1 MSSKEER
8 KSRVTE
14 GLYIINL
21 SRVYWSGRRRRAPR
35 AIRTIREFIQRHTKA
50 ERVIIDNSVNEY
62 IFSRRY
68 DKPPRRIA
76 VMVSRVSSEPPVV
89 KVSLAVPIQQESV
102 RKEESGEG

>member
-21 SRVYWSGRRRRAPR
+21 SRVYWSGRRRAPR

-76 VMVSRVSSEPPVV
+76 VMVSRVSSEPLVV

-102 RKEESGEG
+102 GKEESGEG

>member
-1 MSSKEER
+1 MSAKEE
-8 KSRVTE
+8 KKTRVTE

-35 AIRTIREFIQRHTKA
+35 AIRAIREFIQRHTKA
-50 ERVIIDNSVNEY
+50 EKVVIDNSVNEY

-76 VMVSRVSSEPPVV
+76 VMVSRVSSEPLVV
-89 KVSLAVPIQQESV
+89 KVSLAVPIVHEGAAS
-102 RKEESGEG
+102 EESGEG